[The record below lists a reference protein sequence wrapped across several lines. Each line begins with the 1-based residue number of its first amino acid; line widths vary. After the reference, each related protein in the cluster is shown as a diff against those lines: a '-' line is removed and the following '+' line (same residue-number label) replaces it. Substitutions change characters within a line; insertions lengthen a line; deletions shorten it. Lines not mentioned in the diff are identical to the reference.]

1 MKPSD
6 GTFLDLCGDAL
17 PGALVH
23 ARTHRSLQRRVYET
37 PLGGGGGGGGGGCSH
52 TGCPRD
58 SMMQWAE
65 SRLIHNTRADSVAA
79 RGC

>member
-23 ARTHRSLQRRVYET
+23 ARTHRSLQRWVYEM
-37 PLGGGGGGGGGGCSH
+37 PLGGGGGWRRLQPH
-52 TGCPRD
+52 RTPRD

-65 SRLIHNTRADSVAA
+65 SRLIHNARAGRVAA